1 MALRRIIKRILIAAT
16 SVTLTAGLLLGG
28 AYGVIEYDGNFH
40 AVKSG
45 QVYRSAQ
52 LDGEDLT
59 RRIQENGIKSVL
71 NLRGESPGSDWYK
84 AELAAV
90 RSQGITHLNYRMSA
104 GKPLSLEQMQ
114 EVLRLIEQ
122 APKPILI
129 HCKAGADRTG
139 LISAI
144 YLANQGESMERVQE
158 ALSVRYGH
166 LPILHWSSTIAMDQ
180 SLELFLSQRGTK
192 P

>member
-1 MALRRIIKRILIAAT
+1 MQFKKIIKWLSAAMAT
-16 SVTLTAGLLLGG
+16 VVLATGLLLGG

-40 AVKSG
+40 AVESG

-71 NLRGESPGSDWYK
+71 NLRGESPGSDWYD
-84 AELAAV
+84 AELAAA
-90 RSQGITHLNYRMSA
+90 RSQGVTHLDYRMSA

-139 LISAI
+139 LVSAI
-144 YLANQGESMERVQE
+144 YLANQGASMERVQQ

-180 SLELFLSQRGTK
+180 SLELFLSKRGTK

>member
-1 MALRRIIKRILIAAT
+1 MQFKKIIKWLSTAT
-16 SVTLTAGLLLGG
+16 ASVALAAGLLLGG

-40 AVKSG
+40 AVESG

-52 LDGEDLT
+52 LDGEDLKK
-59 RRIQENGIKSVL
+59 RIQENGIKSVL
-71 NLRGESPGSDWYK
+71 NLRGESPGSDWYD
-84 AELAAV
+84 AELAAT
-90 RSQGITHLNYRMSA
+90 RSQGITHLDYRMSA

-144 YLANQGESMERVQE
+144 YLANQGASMERVQE

-180 SLELFLSQRGTK
+180 SLELFLSQRGMK